1 MTQQERNGLNE
12 AAEISAH
19 AAGAVRGAIKTGKMV
34 SGAAKGA
41 AAAGPYGAAA
51 AALWT
56 HRKAVAAIIAGLLV
70 LPVLFIMLLP
80 SLIFGGLTKAGVEG
94 SPDTPILNDNAAIV
108 ENINQISQAI
118 SDLLEEGQEDVR
130 ARIDADF
137 TASGTDQKE
146 IINPYESPPTY
157 NANRFIAMYCA
168 AKNQDYTSISLKDME
183 DVIRKAKDALYT
195 FTSTEESRTTTV
207 TETNTDSKTG
217 KVTVTETE
225 VTEIWK
231 IYTIVYNGEAYFE
244 DKIFA
249 LSDEQKGLAENY
261 AQNLSVFLGDGM
273 MQGLLPAE
281 SAGLVSLGDIRFS
294 DGATQVVYYNQ
305 LDKRYASKPYG
316 TDNIGTYGCGPTCM
330 AMVVSSLTNETVDP
344 VEMARWAY
352 ENGYWGSRSGSYHS
366 LIPGAAKAWGLP
378 VQGCGKTEGQRIVD
392 GTQYKRFAQYFL
404 DRGMIGFE
412 FNGKVY
418 SICITEAICFPQA
431 LAATAPVFKR
441 LQLGT
446 VAKAT
451 VIDIGGFT
459 ADYLSLRYG
468 AADWASCDSLENGV
482 ITLYNRLLS
491 KIRADHDLLLEE
503 TDIDSILTGCSTEY
517 GSEIQTLVERGAESF
532 VADLFRTLRERKIEL
547 RTGKV
552 IFVGG
557 GSLLLRKQIE
567 KSGKVGTAIFVEEIG
582 ANAAGYGLLY
592 AATKTS
598 R

>member
-12 AAEISAH
+12 AAEISVH
-19 AAGAVRGAIKTGKMV
+19 AAGAVRGAIKTGKAV

-56 HRKAVAAIIAGLLV
+56 HRKAVVAIIAGLLAI
-70 LPVLFIMLLP
+70 PVLFIMLLP
-80 SLIFGGLTKAGVEG
+80 SLIFGGLTQTGSEG
-94 SPDTPILNDNAAIV
+94 NPDSPILNDNTAIV

-118 SDLLEEGQEDVR
+118 SDLLEEGLEDVR
-130 ARIDADF
+130 TRIDADF
-137 TASGTDQKE
+137 GASSADQKE
-146 IINPYESPPTY
+146 IINPYESSPAY

-195 FTSTEESRTTTV
+195 FTSTEEPRTTTV
-207 TETNTDSKTG
+207 TDTTVDQKTG

-273 MQGLLPAE
+273 MQGLLPTE

-305 LDKRYASKPYG
+305 LDKRYAHKPYG
-316 TDNIGTYGCGPTCM
+316 TDDIGTYGCGPTCM

-344 VEMARWAY
+344 AEMARWAY
-352 ENGYWGSRSGSYHS
+352 ENGYWCSRSGSYHS

-392 GTQYKRFAQYFL
+392 ALSQGKLVVAIMLKGHFTSSGHFIVL
-404 DRGMIGFE
+404 RGVE
-412 FNGKVY
+412 NGK
-418 SICITEAICFPQA
+418 
-431 LAATAPVFKR
+431 
-441 LQLGT
+441 
-446 VAKAT
+446 
-451 VIDIGGFT
+451 
-459 ADYLSLRYG
+459 
-468 AADWASCDSLENGV
+468 
-482 ITLYNRLLS
+482 
-491 KIRADHDLLLEE
+491 
-503 TDIDSILTGCSTEY
+503 IL
-517 GSEIQTLVERGAESF
+517 
-532 VADLFRTLRERKIEL
+532 VADPANYTRSQQAWDLSIILNEASGRA
-547 RTGKV
+547 GA
-552 IFVGG
+552 GG
-557 GSLLLRKQIE
+557 PFWI
-567 KSGKVGTAIFVEEIG
+567 IG
-582 ANAAGYGLLY
+582 
-592 AATKTS
+592 
-598 R
+598 

>member
-1 MTQQERNGLNE
+1 MTQQERSGLNE

-19 AAGAVRGAIKTGKMV
+19 AAGAVRGAIKTGKAV
-34 SGAAKGA
+34 SGAAKGT

-130 ARIDADF
+130 ARIDTDF
-137 TASGTDQKE
+137 TASGADQKE
-146 IINPYESPPTY
+146 IINSYESSPAY

-168 AKNQDYTSISLKDME
+168 AKNQDYASISLKDVE

-207 TETNTDSKTG
+207 TETNTDPKTG

-281 SAGLVSLGDIRFS
+281 STGLVSLGDIRFS

-316 TDNIGTYGCGPTCM
+316 TDDIGTYGCGPTCM
-330 AMVVSSLTNETVDP
+330 AMVVSSLTSETVDP
-344 VEMARWAY
+344 VEMACWAY
-352 ENGYWGSRSGSYHS
+352 ENGYWCSRSGSYHS
-366 LIPGAAKAWGLP
+366 LIPGAAKEWGLP

-392 GTQYKRFAQYFL
+392 ALSQGKLVVAIMLKGHFTSSGHFIVL
-404 DRGMIGFE
+404 RGVE
-412 FNGKVY
+412 NGK
-418 SICITEAICFPQA
+418 
-431 LAATAPVFKR
+431 
-441 LQLGT
+441 
-446 VAKAT
+446 
-451 VIDIGGFT
+451 
-459 ADYLSLRYG
+459 
-468 AADWASCDSLENGV
+468 
-482 ITLYNRLLS
+482 
-491 KIRADHDLLLEE
+491 
-503 TDIDSILTGCSTEY
+503 IL
-517 GSEIQTLVERGAESF
+517 
-532 VADLFRTLRERKIEL
+532 VADPANYTRSQQAWDLSIILNEASGRA
-547 RTGKV
+547 GA
-552 IFVGG
+552 GG
-557 GSLLLRKQIE
+557 PFWI
-567 KSGKVGTAIFVEEIG
+567 IG
-582 ANAAGYGLLY
+582 
-592 AATKTS
+592 
-598 R
+598 

>member
-1 MTQQERNGLNE
+1 MTQQERSGLNE

-34 SGAAKGA
+34 SGAAKGT

-130 ARIDADF
+130 ARIDTDF
-137 TASGTDQKE
+137 TASGADQKE
-146 IINPYESPPTY
+146 IINPYESSPAY

-168 AKNQDYTSISLKDME
+168 AKNQDYASISLKDME

-207 TETNTDSKTG
+207 TETNTDPKTG

-281 SAGLVSLGDIRFS
+281 STGLVSLGDIRFS

-316 TDNIGTYGCGPTCM
+316 TDDIGTYGCGPTCM
-330 AMVVSSLTNETVDP
+330 AMVVSSLTSETVDP
-344 VEMARWAY
+344 VEMACWAY
-352 ENGYWGSRSGSYHS
+352 ENGYWCSRSGSYHS
-366 LIPGAAKAWGLP
+366 LIPGAAKEWGLP

-392 GTQYKRFAQYFL
+392 ALSQGKLVVAIMLKGHFTSSGHFIVL
-404 DRGMIGFE
+404 RGVE
-412 FNGKVY
+412 NGK
-418 SICITEAICFPQA
+418 
-431 LAATAPVFKR
+431 
-441 LQLGT
+441 
-446 VAKAT
+446 
-451 VIDIGGFT
+451 
-459 ADYLSLRYG
+459 
-468 AADWASCDSLENGV
+468 
-482 ITLYNRLLS
+482 
-491 KIRADHDLLLEE
+491 
-503 TDIDSILTGCSTEY
+503 IL
-517 GSEIQTLVERGAESF
+517 
-532 VADLFRTLRERKIEL
+532 VADPANYTRSQQAWDLSIILNEASGRA
-547 RTGKV
+547 GA
-552 IFVGG
+552 GG
-557 GSLLLRKQIE
+557 PFWI
-567 KSGKVGTAIFVEEIG
+567 IG
-582 ANAAGYGLLY
+582 
-592 AATKTS
+592 
-598 R
+598 

>member
-1 MTQQERNGLNE
+1 MTQQERSGLNE

-19 AAGAVRGAIKTGKMV
+19 AGGAVRGAIKTGKMV

-56 HRKAVAAIIAGLLV
+56 HRKAVAAIIAGVLV
-70 LPVLFIMLLP
+70 LPILFIMLLP
-80 SLIFGGLTKAGVEG
+80 SLIFGGLTKAGIEG

-108 ENINQISQAI
+108 ENINQISQVI
-118 SDLLEEGQEDVR
+118 SDLLEEGKEDVR

-137 TASGTDQKE
+137 TASGADQKE
-146 IINPYESPPTY
+146 IINPYESSPTY

-168 AKNQDYTSISLKDME
+168 AKNQDYTSISLKDMD

-207 TETNTDSKTG
+207 TETNTDPKTG

-225 VTEIWK
+225 VTEIWR

-281 SAGLVSLGDIRFS
+281 SADLVSLGDIRFS

-316 TDNIGTYGCGPTCM
+316 TDDIGTYGCGPTCM

-344 VEMARWAY
+344 VEMAHWAY
-352 ENGYWGSRSGSYHS
+352 ENGYWCSKSGSYHS
-366 LIPGAAKAWGLP
+366 LIPGAAKAWGLL

-392 GTQYKRFAQYFL
+392 ALSQGKLVVAIMLKGHFTSSGHFIVL
-404 DRGMIGFE
+404 RGVE
-412 FNGKVY
+412 NGK
-418 SICITEAICFPQA
+418 
-431 LAATAPVFKR
+431 
-441 LQLGT
+441 
-446 VAKAT
+446 
-451 VIDIGGFT
+451 
-459 ADYLSLRYG
+459 
-468 AADWASCDSLENGV
+468 
-482 ITLYNRLLS
+482 
-491 KIRADHDLLLEE
+491 
-503 TDIDSILTGCSTEY
+503 IL
-517 GSEIQTLVERGAESF
+517 
-532 VADLFRTLRERKIEL
+532 VADPASYTRSQQTWDLSIILNEASGRA
-547 RTGKV
+547 GA
-552 IFVGG
+552 GG
-557 GSLLLRKQIE
+557 PFWI
-567 KSGKVGTAIFVEEIG
+567 IG
-582 ANAAGYGLLY
+582 
-592 AATKTS
+592 
-598 R
+598 

>member
-1 MTQQERNGLNE
+1 MTQQERSGLNE

-19 AAGAVRGAIKTGKMV
+19 AGGAVRGAIKTGKAV

-51 AALWT
+51 ATLWT

-80 SLIFGGLTKAGVEG
+80 SMIFGGLTKAGVEG

-130 ARIDADF
+130 ARVDADF
-137 TASGTDQKE
+137 TASGADQKE
-146 IINPYESPPTY
+146 IINPYESSPTY

-207 TETNTDSKTG
+207 TETNTDPKTG

-231 IYTIVYNGEAYFE
+231 IYTIVYNGEAYFG
-244 DKIFA
+244 DMIFA

-281 SAGLVSLGDIRFS
+281 STGLVSLGDIRFS

-305 LDKRYASKPYG
+305 LDKRYAHKPYG
-316 TDNIGTYGCGPTCM
+316 TDDIGTYGCGPTCM
-330 AMVVSSLTNETVDP
+330 AMVVSSLTSETVDP
-344 VEMARWAY
+344 VEMVRWAY
-352 ENGYWGSRSGSYHS
+352 ENGYWCSRSGSYHS

-392 GTQYKRFAQYFL
+392 ALSQGKLVVAIMLKGHFTSSGHFIVL
-404 DRGMIGFE
+404 RGVE
-412 FNGKVY
+412 NGK
-418 SICITEAICFPQA
+418 
-431 LAATAPVFKR
+431 
-441 LQLGT
+441 
-446 VAKAT
+446 
-451 VIDIGGFT
+451 
-459 ADYLSLRYG
+459 
-468 AADWASCDSLENGV
+468 
-482 ITLYNRLLS
+482 
-491 KIRADHDLLLEE
+491 
-503 TDIDSILTGCSTEY
+503 IL
-517 GSEIQTLVERGAESF
+517 
-532 VADLFRTLRERKIEL
+532 VADPANYTRSQQTWDLSIILNEASGRA
-547 RTGKV
+547 GA
-552 IFVGG
+552 GG
-557 GSLLLRKQIE
+557 PFWI
-567 KSGKVGTAIFVEEIG
+567 IG
-582 ANAAGYGLLY
+582 
-592 AATKTS
+592 
-598 R
+598 

>member
-1 MTQQERNGLNE
+1 MTQQERSGLNE

-19 AAGAVRGAIKTGKMV
+19 AAGAVRGAIKTGKAV
-34 SGAAKGA
+34 SGAAKGT

-94 SPDTPILNDNAAIV
+94 SPDKPILNDNAAIV

-130 ARIDADF
+130 ARIDTDF
-137 TASGTDQKE
+137 TASGADQKE
-146 IINPYESPPTY
+146 IINPYESSPAY

-168 AKNQDYTSISLKDME
+168 AKNQDYASISLKDME

-207 TETNTDSKTG
+207 TETNTDPKTG

-316 TDNIGTYGCGPTCM
+316 TDDIGTYGCGPTCM
-330 AMVVSSLTNETVDP
+330 AMVVSSLTSETVDP
-344 VEMARWAY
+344 VEMACWAY
-352 ENGYWGSRSGSYHS
+352 ENGYWCSRSGSYHS
-366 LIPGAAKAWGLP
+366 LIPGAAKEWGLP

-392 GTQYKRFAQYFL
+392 ALSQGKLVVAIMLKGHFTSSGHFIVL
-404 DRGMIGFE
+404 RGVE
-412 FNGKVY
+412 NGK
-418 SICITEAICFPQA
+418 
-431 LAATAPVFKR
+431 
-441 LQLGT
+441 
-446 VAKAT
+446 
-451 VIDIGGFT
+451 
-459 ADYLSLRYG
+459 
-468 AADWASCDSLENGV
+468 
-482 ITLYNRLLS
+482 
-491 KIRADHDLLLEE
+491 
-503 TDIDSILTGCSTEY
+503 IL
-517 GSEIQTLVERGAESF
+517 
-532 VADLFRTLRERKIEL
+532 VADPANYTRSQQAWDLSIILNEASGRA
-547 RTGKV
+547 GA
-552 IFVGG
+552 GG
-557 GSLLLRKQIE
+557 PFWI
-567 KSGKVGTAIFVEEIG
+567 IG
-582 ANAAGYGLLY
+582 
-592 AATKTS
+592 
-598 R
+598 

>member
-1 MTQQERNGLNE
+1 MTQQERSGLNE

-19 AAGAVRGAIKTGKMV
+19 AAGAVRGAIKTGKAV
-34 SGAAKGA
+34 SGAAKGT

-137 TASGTDQKE
+137 TASGADQKE
-146 IINPYESPPTY
+146 IINPYESSPAY

-168 AKNQDYTSISLKDME
+168 AKNQDYASISLKDME

-207 TETNTDSKTG
+207 TETNTDPKTG

-273 MQGLLPAE
+273 MQGLLHAE

-305 LDKRYASKPYG
+305 LDKRYAHKPYG
-316 TDNIGTYGCGPTCM
+316 TDDIGTYGCGPTCM
-330 AMVVSSLTNETVDP
+330 AMVVSSLTSETVDP
-344 VEMARWAY
+344 VEMACWAY
-352 ENGYWGSRSGSYHS
+352 ENGYWCSRSGSYHS

-392 GTQYKRFAQYFL
+392 ALSQGKLVVAIMLKGHFTSSGHFIVL
-404 DRGMIGFE
+404 RGVE
-412 FNGKVY
+412 NGK
-418 SICITEAICFPQA
+418 
-431 LAATAPVFKR
+431 
-441 LQLGT
+441 
-446 VAKAT
+446 
-451 VIDIGGFT
+451 
-459 ADYLSLRYG
+459 
-468 AADWASCDSLENGV
+468 
-482 ITLYNRLLS
+482 
-491 KIRADHDLLLEE
+491 
-503 TDIDSILTGCSTEY
+503 IL
-517 GSEIQTLVERGAESF
+517 
-532 VADLFRTLRERKIEL
+532 VADPANYTRSQQAWDLAIILNEASGRA
-547 RTGKV
+547 GA
-552 IFVGG
+552 GG
-557 GSLLLRKQIE
+557 PFWI
-567 KSGKVGTAIFVEEIG
+567 IG
-582 ANAAGYGLLY
+582 
-592 AATKTS
+592 
-598 R
+598 

>member
-1 MTQQERNGLNE
+1 MTQQERSGLNE

-19 AAGAVRGAIKTGKMV
+19 AAGAVRGAIKTGKAV
-34 SGAAKGA
+34 SGAAKGT

-94 SPDTPILNDNAAIV
+94 SPDTPILNDNAAVV

-130 ARIDADF
+130 ARIDTDF
-137 TASGTDQKE
+137 TASGADQKE
-146 IINPYESPPTY
+146 IINSYESSPAY

-168 AKNQDYTSISLKDME
+168 AKNQDYASISLKDME

-207 TETNTDSKTG
+207 TETNTDPKTG

-281 SAGLVSLGDIRFS
+281 STGLVSLGDIRFS

-316 TDNIGTYGCGPTCM
+316 TDDIGTYGCGPTCM
-330 AMVVSSLTNETVDP
+330 AMVVSSLTSETVDP
-344 VEMARWAY
+344 VEMACWAY
-352 ENGYWGSRSGSYHS
+352 ENGYWCSRSGSYHS
-366 LIPGAAKAWGLP
+366 LIPGAAKEWGLP

-392 GTQYKRFAQYFL
+392 ALSQGKLVVAIMLKGHFTSSGHFIVL
-404 DRGMIGFE
+404 RGVE
-412 FNGKVY
+412 NGK
-418 SICITEAICFPQA
+418 
-431 LAATAPVFKR
+431 
-441 LQLGT
+441 
-446 VAKAT
+446 
-451 VIDIGGFT
+451 
-459 ADYLSLRYG
+459 
-468 AADWASCDSLENGV
+468 
-482 ITLYNRLLS
+482 
-491 KIRADHDLLLEE
+491 
-503 TDIDSILTGCSTEY
+503 IL
-517 GSEIQTLVERGAESF
+517 
-532 VADLFRTLRERKIEL
+532 VADPANYTRSQQAWDLSIILNEASGRA
-547 RTGKV
+547 GA
-552 IFVGG
+552 GG
-557 GSLLLRKQIE
+557 PFWI
-567 KSGKVGTAIFVEEIG
+567 IG
-582 ANAAGYGLLY
+582 
-592 AATKTS
+592 
-598 R
+598 

>member
-1 MTQQERNGLNE
+1 MWAIQVALCWQKRCWP
-12 AAEISAH
+12 
-19 AAGAVRGAIKTGKMV
+19 RGASLPPV
-34 SGAAKGA
+34 VLP
-41 AAAGPYGAAA
+41 AGVEEETQAGVEVPVAA

-80 SLIFGGLTKAGVEG
+80 SLIFGGLTKAGGEG

-137 TASGTDQKE
+137 TASGADQKE
-146 IINPYESPPTY
+146 IINPYESSPAY

-168 AKNQDYTSISLKDME
+168 AKNQDYASISLKDME
-183 DVIRKAKDALYT
+183 TLIRKAKDALYT
-195 FTSTEESRTTTV
+195 FTSTEEPRTTTV
-207 TETNTDSKTG
+207 TETNTDPKTG

-281 SAGLVSLGDIRFS
+281 STGLVSLGDIRFS

-305 LDKRYASKPYG
+305 LDKRYAHKPYG
-316 TDNIGTYGCGPTCM
+316 TDDIGTYGCGPTCM

-344 VEMARWAY
+344 VEMAHWAY
-352 ENGYWGSRSGSYHS
+352 ENGYWCSRSGSYHS

-392 GTQYKRFAQYFL
+392 ALSQGKLVVAIMLKGHFTSSGHFIVL
-404 DRGMIGFE
+404 RGVE
-412 FNGKVY
+412 NGKILVADPANY
-418 SICITEAICFPQA
+418 TRSQQAWDLSIILNEAS
-431 LAATAPVFKR
+431 
-441 LQLGT
+441 G
-446 VAKAT
+446 
-451 VIDIGGFT
+451 
-459 ADYLSLRYG
+459 
-468 AADWASCDSLENGV
+468 
-482 ITLYNRLLS
+482 
-491 KIRADHDLLLEE
+491 RAD
-503 TDIDSILTGCSTEY
+503 
-517 GSEIQTLVERGAESF
+517 A
-532 VADLFRTLRERKIEL
+532 
-547 RTGKV
+547 
-552 IFVGG
+552 GG
-557 GSLLLRKQIE
+557 PFWI
-567 KSGKVGTAIFVEEIG
+567 IG
-582 ANAAGYGLLY
+582 
-592 AATKTS
+592 
-598 R
+598 

>member
-1 MTQQERNGLNE
+1 MTQQERSGLNE
-12 AAEISAH
+12 AAEISVR

-51 AALWT
+51 AILWT

-130 ARIDADF
+130 TRVDADF
-137 TASGTDQKE
+137 TASGADQKE
-146 IINPYESPPTY
+146 IINPYESSPSY

-168 AKNQDYTSISLKDME
+168 AKDQDYASISLKDME
-183 DVIRKAKDALYT
+183 TLIRKAKDALYT

-207 TETNTDSKTG
+207 TETNTDPKTG

-281 SAGLVSLGDIRFS
+281 STGLVSLGDIRFS

-316 TDNIGTYGCGPTCM
+316 TDDIGTYGCGPTCM

-352 ENGYWGSRSGSYHS
+352 R
-366 LIPGAAKAWGLP
+366 
-378 VQGCGKTEGQRIVD
+378 R
-392 GTQYKRFAQYFL
+392 
-404 DRGMIGFE
+404 
-412 FNGKVY
+412 
-418 SICITEAICFPQA
+418 
-431 LAATAPVFKR
+431 
-441 LQLGT
+441 
-446 VAKAT
+446 
-451 VIDIGGFT
+451 
-459 ADYLSLRYG
+459 
-468 AADWASCDSLENGV
+468 
-482 ITLYNRLLS
+482 
-491 KIRADHDLLLEE
+491 
-503 TDIDSILTGCSTEY
+503 
-517 GSEIQTLVERGAESF
+517 
-532 VADLFRTLRERKIEL
+532 
-547 RTGKV
+547 
-552 IFVGG
+552 
-557 GSLLLRKQIE
+557 
-567 KSGKVGTAIFVEEIG
+567 
-582 ANAAGYGLLY
+582 
-592 AATKTS
+592 
-598 R
+598 

>member
-1 MTQQERNGLNE
+1 MTQQERSGLNE

-19 AAGAVRGAIKTGKMV
+19 AADAVRGAIKTGKAV

-94 SPDTPILNDNAAIV
+94 SPDTPILNDNAAVV

-137 TASGTDQKE
+137 TASGADQKE
-146 IINPYESPPTY
+146 IINPYESSPAY

-207 TETNTDSKTG
+207 TETNTDPKTG

-305 LDKRYASKPYG
+305 LDKRYAHKPYG
-316 TDNIGTYGCGPTCM
+316 TDDIGTYGCGPTCM

-344 VEMARWAY
+344 VETAHWAY
-352 ENGYWGSRSGSYHS
+352 ENGYWCSRSGSYHS

-392 GTQYKRFAQYFL
+392 ALSQGKLVVAIMLKGHFTSSGHFIVL
-404 DRGMIGFE
+404 RGVE
-412 FNGKVY
+412 NGK
-418 SICITEAICFPQA
+418 
-431 LAATAPVFKR
+431 
-441 LQLGT
+441 
-446 VAKAT
+446 
-451 VIDIGGFT
+451 
-459 ADYLSLRYG
+459 
-468 AADWASCDSLENGV
+468 
-482 ITLYNRLLS
+482 
-491 KIRADHDLLLEE
+491 
-503 TDIDSILTGCSTEY
+503 IL
-517 GSEIQTLVERGAESF
+517 
-532 VADLFRTLRERKIEL
+532 VADPANYTRSQQAWDLAIILNEASGRA
-547 RTGKV
+547 GA
-552 IFVGG
+552 GG
-557 GSLLLRKQIE
+557 PFWI
-567 KSGKVGTAIFVEEIG
+567 IG
-582 ANAAGYGLLY
+582 
-592 AATKTS
+592 
-598 R
+598 

>member
-1 MTQQERNGLNE
+1 MTQQERSGLNE

-19 AAGAVRGAIKTGKMV
+19 AAGAVRGAIKTGKAV

-130 ARIDADF
+130 ARVDADF
-137 TASGTDQKE
+137 TASGADQKE
-146 IINPYESPPTY
+146 IINPYESSPTY

-168 AKNQDYTSISLKDME
+168 AKNQDYASISLKDME

-195 FTSTEESRTTTV
+195 FTSKEESRTTTV
-207 TETNTDSKTG
+207 TETNTDPKTG

-305 LDKRYASKPYG
+305 LDKRYAHKPYG
-316 TDNIGTYGCGPTCM
+316 TDDIGTYGCGPTCM

-344 VEMARWAY
+344 VEMAHWAY
-352 ENGYWGSRSGSYHS
+352 ENGYWCSRSGSYHS

-392 GTQYKRFAQYFL
+392 ALSQGKLVVAIMLKGHFTSSGHFIVL
-404 DRGMIGFE
+404 RGVE
-412 FNGKVY
+412 NGK
-418 SICITEAICFPQA
+418 
-431 LAATAPVFKR
+431 
-441 LQLGT
+441 
-446 VAKAT
+446 
-451 VIDIGGFT
+451 
-459 ADYLSLRYG
+459 
-468 AADWASCDSLENGV
+468 
-482 ITLYNRLLS
+482 
-491 KIRADHDLLLEE
+491 
-503 TDIDSILTGCSTEY
+503 IL
-517 GSEIQTLVERGAESF
+517 
-532 VADLFRTLRERKIEL
+532 VADPANYTRSQQAWDLAIILNEASGRA
-547 RTGKV
+547 GA
-552 IFVGG
+552 GG
-557 GSLLLRKQIE
+557 PFWI
-567 KSGKVGTAIFVEEIG
+567 IG
-582 ANAAGYGLLY
+582 
-592 AATKTS
+592 
-598 R
+598 

>member
-19 AAGAVRGAIKTGKMV
+19 AAGAVRGAIKTGKAV
-34 SGAAKGA
+34 SGAAKGT

-130 ARIDADF
+130 ARIDTDF
-137 TASGTDQKE
+137 TASGADQKE
-146 IINPYESPPTY
+146 IINPYESSPAY

-168 AKNQDYTSISLKDME
+168 AKNQDYASISLKDME

-207 TETNTDSKTG
+207 TETNTDPKTG

-281 SAGLVSLGDIRFS
+281 STGLVSLGDIRFS

-316 TDNIGTYGCGPTCM
+316 TDDIGTYGCGPTCM
-330 AMVVSSLTNETVDP
+330 AMVVSSLTSETVDP
-344 VEMARWAY
+344 VEMACWAY
-352 ENGYWGSRSGSYHS
+352 ENGYWCSRSGSYHS
-366 LIPGAAKAWGLP
+366 LIPGAAKEWGLP

-392 GTQYKRFAQYFL
+392 ALSQGKLVVAIMLKGHFTSSGHFIVL
-404 DRGMIGFE
+404 RGVE
-412 FNGKVY
+412 NGK
-418 SICITEAICFPQA
+418 
-431 LAATAPVFKR
+431 
-441 LQLGT
+441 
-446 VAKAT
+446 
-451 VIDIGGFT
+451 
-459 ADYLSLRYG
+459 
-468 AADWASCDSLENGV
+468 
-482 ITLYNRLLS
+482 
-491 KIRADHDLLLEE
+491 
-503 TDIDSILTGCSTEY
+503 IL
-517 GSEIQTLVERGAESF
+517 
-532 VADLFRTLRERKIEL
+532 VADPANYTRSQQAWDLSIILNEASGRA
-547 RTGKV
+547 GA
-552 IFVGG
+552 GG
-557 GSLLLRKQIE
+557 PFWI
-567 KSGKVGTAIFVEEIG
+567 IG
-582 ANAAGYGLLY
+582 
-592 AATKTS
+592 
-598 R
+598 

>member
-1 MTQQERNGLNE
+1 MWVIQ
-12 AAEISAH
+12 AALCWQKRCWP
-19 AAGAVRGAIKTGKMV
+19 RGASLPPV
-34 SGAAKGA
+34 VLP
-41 AAAGPYGAAA
+41 AGVEEETQAGVEVPVAA

-146 IINPYESPPTY
+146 IINPYESSPAY

-168 AKNQDYTSISLKDME
+168 AKNQDYASISLKDME
-183 DVIRKAKDALYT
+183 DIIRKAKDALYT
-195 FTSTEESRTTTV
+195 FTSMEESRTTTV
-207 TETNTDSKTG
+207 TETNTDPKTG

-261 AQNLSVFLGDGM
+261 AQNLSVFLDDGM

-316 TDNIGTYGCGPTCM
+316 TDDIGTYGCGPTCM

-344 VEMARWAY
+344 VEMAHWAY
-352 ENGYWGSRSGSYHS
+352 ENGYWCSRSGSYHS

-392 GTQYKRFAQYFL
+392 ALSQGKLVVAIMLKGHFTSSGHFIVL
-404 DRGMIGFE
+404 RGVE
-412 FNGKVY
+412 NGK
-418 SICITEAICFPQA
+418 
-431 LAATAPVFKR
+431 
-441 LQLGT
+441 
-446 VAKAT
+446 
-451 VIDIGGFT
+451 
-459 ADYLSLRYG
+459 
-468 AADWASCDSLENGV
+468 
-482 ITLYNRLLS
+482 
-491 KIRADHDLLLEE
+491 
-503 TDIDSILTGCSTEY
+503 IL
-517 GSEIQTLVERGAESF
+517 
-532 VADLFRTLRERKIEL
+532 VADPANYTRSQQAWDLAIILNEVSGRA
-547 RTGKV
+547 GA
-552 IFVGG
+552 GG
-557 GSLLLRKQIE
+557 PFWI
-567 KSGKVGTAIFVEEIG
+567 IG
-582 ANAAGYGLLY
+582 
-592 AATKTS
+592 
-598 R
+598 

>member
-1 MTQQERNGLNE
+1 MTQQERSGLNE

-19 AAGAVRGAIKTGKMV
+19 AGGAVRGAIKTGKMV

-137 TASGTDQKE
+137 AASGADQKE
-146 IINPYESPPTY
+146 IINPYESSPAY

-168 AKNQDYTSISLKDME
+168 AKDQDYASISLKDME
-183 DVIRKAKDALYT
+183 TLIRKAKDALYT

-207 TETNTDSKTG
+207 TETNTDPKTG

-316 TDNIGTYGCGPTCM
+316 TDDIGTYGCGPTCM

-344 VEMARWAY
+344 VEMAHWAY
-352 ENGYWGSRSGSYHS
+352 ENGYWCSRSGSYHS

-392 GTQYKRFAQYFL
+392 ALSQGKLVVAIMLKGHFTSSGHFIVL
-404 DRGMIGFE
+404 RGVE
-412 FNGKVY
+412 NGK
-418 SICITEAICFPQA
+418 
-431 LAATAPVFKR
+431 
-441 LQLGT
+441 
-446 VAKAT
+446 
-451 VIDIGGFT
+451 
-459 ADYLSLRYG
+459 
-468 AADWASCDSLENGV
+468 
-482 ITLYNRLLS
+482 
-491 KIRADHDLLLEE
+491 
-503 TDIDSILTGCSTEY
+503 IL
-517 GSEIQTLVERGAESF
+517 
-532 VADLFRTLRERKIEL
+532 VADPANYTRSQQAWDLAIILNEASGRA
-547 RTGKV
+547 GA
-552 IFVGG
+552 GG
-557 GSLLLRKQIE
+557 PFWI
-567 KSGKVGTAIFVEEIG
+567 IG
-582 ANAAGYGLLY
+582 
-592 AATKTS
+592 
-598 R
+598 

>member
-1 MTQQERNGLNE
+1 MTQQERSGLNE

-19 AAGAVRGAIKTGKMV
+19 AAGAVRGAIKTGKAV

-56 HRKAVAAIIAGLLV
+56 HRKAAAAIIAGLLV

-94 SPDTPILNDNAAIV
+94 SPDTPILNDNAAVV

-130 ARIDADF
+130 TRIDADF
-137 TASGTDQKE
+137 TASGADQKE
-146 IINPYESPPTY
+146 IINPYESSPTY

-183 DVIRKAKDALYT
+183 DIIRKAKDALYT

-207 TETNTDSKTG
+207 TETNTDPKTG

-273 MQGLLPAE
+273 MQGLLPTE

-305 LDKRYASKPYG
+305 LDKRYAHKPYG
-316 TDNIGTYGCGPTCM
+316 TDDIGTYGCGPTCM

-344 VEMARWAY
+344 AEMARWAY
-352 ENGYWGSRSGSYHS
+352 ENGYWCSRSGSYHS

-392 GTQYKRFAQYFL
+392 ALSQGKLVVAIMLKGHFTSSGHFIVL
-404 DRGMIGFE
+404 RGVE
-412 FNGKVY
+412 NGK
-418 SICITEAICFPQA
+418 
-431 LAATAPVFKR
+431 
-441 LQLGT
+441 
-446 VAKAT
+446 
-451 VIDIGGFT
+451 
-459 ADYLSLRYG
+459 
-468 AADWASCDSLENGV
+468 
-482 ITLYNRLLS
+482 
-491 KIRADHDLLLEE
+491 
-503 TDIDSILTGCSTEY
+503 IL
-517 GSEIQTLVERGAESF
+517 
-532 VADLFRTLRERKIEL
+532 VADPANYTRSQQAWDLSIILNEASGRA
-547 RTGKV
+547 GA
-552 IFVGG
+552 GG
-557 GSLLLRKQIE
+557 PFWI
-567 KSGKVGTAIFVEEIG
+567 IG
-582 ANAAGYGLLY
+582 
-592 AATKTS
+592 
-598 R
+598 

>member
-1 MTQQERNGLNE
+1 MTQQERSGLNE

-19 AAGAVRGAIKTGKMV
+19 AAGAVRGAIKTGKAV

-56 HRKAVAAIIAGLLV
+56 HRKAAAAIIAGLLV
-70 LPVLFIMLLP
+70 LPILFIMLLP
-80 SLIFGGLTKAGVEG
+80 SLIFGGLNKAGVEG

-137 TASGTDQKE
+137 TASGADQKE
-146 IINPYESPPTY
+146 IINPYESSPAY

-195 FTSTEESRTTTV
+195 FTSTEEPRTTTV
-207 TETNTDSKTG
+207 TDTTVDQKTG

-273 MQGLLPAE
+273 MQGLLPTE

-305 LDKRYASKPYG
+305 LDKRYAHKPYG
-316 TDNIGTYGCGPTCM
+316 TDDIGTYGCGPTCM

-344 VEMARWAY
+344 AEMARWAY
-352 ENGYWGSRSGSYHS
+352 ENGYWCSRSGSYHS

-392 GTQYKRFAQYFL
+392 ALSQGKLVVAIMLKGHFTSSGHFIVL
-404 DRGMIGFE
+404 RGVE
-412 FNGKVY
+412 NGK
-418 SICITEAICFPQA
+418 
-431 LAATAPVFKR
+431 
-441 LQLGT
+441 
-446 VAKAT
+446 
-451 VIDIGGFT
+451 
-459 ADYLSLRYG
+459 
-468 AADWASCDSLENGV
+468 
-482 ITLYNRLLS
+482 
-491 KIRADHDLLLEE
+491 
-503 TDIDSILTGCSTEY
+503 IL
-517 GSEIQTLVERGAESF
+517 
-532 VADLFRTLRERKIEL
+532 VADPANYTRSQQAWDLSIILNEASGRA
-547 RTGKV
+547 GA
-552 IFVGG
+552 GG
-557 GSLLLRKQIE
+557 PFWI
-567 KSGKVGTAIFVEEIG
+567 IG
-582 ANAAGYGLLY
+582 
-592 AATKTS
+592 
-598 R
+598 

>member
-19 AAGAVRGAIKTGKMV
+19 AAGAVRGAIKTGKAV
-34 SGAAKGA
+34 SGAAKGT

-80 SLIFGGLTKAGVEG
+80 SLIFGGLTKAGVEE

-118 SDLLEEGQEDVR
+118 SDLLEKGQEDVR
-130 ARIDADF
+130 ARIDTDF
-137 TASGTDQKE
+137 TASGADQKE
-146 IINPYESPPTY
+146 IINPYESSPAY

-168 AKNQDYTSISLKDME
+168 AKNQDYASISLKDME

-207 TETNTDSKTG
+207 TETNTDPKTG

-281 SAGLVSLGDIRFS
+281 STGLVSLGDIRFS

-316 TDNIGTYGCGPTCM
+316 TDDIGTYGCGPTCM
-330 AMVVSSLTNETVDP
+330 AMVVSSLTSETVDP
-344 VEMARWAY
+344 VEMACWAY
-352 ENGYWGSRSGSYHS
+352 ENGYWCSRSGSYHS
-366 LIPGAAKAWGLP
+366 LIPGAAKEWGLP

-392 GTQYKRFAQYFL
+392 ALSQGKLVVAIMLKGHFTSSGHFIVL
-404 DRGMIGFE
+404 RGVE
-412 FNGKVY
+412 NGK
-418 SICITEAICFPQA
+418 
-431 LAATAPVFKR
+431 
-441 LQLGT
+441 
-446 VAKAT
+446 
-451 VIDIGGFT
+451 
-459 ADYLSLRYG
+459 
-468 AADWASCDSLENGV
+468 
-482 ITLYNRLLS
+482 
-491 KIRADHDLLLEE
+491 
-503 TDIDSILTGCSTEY
+503 IL
-517 GSEIQTLVERGAESF
+517 
-532 VADLFRTLRERKIEL
+532 VADPANYTRSQQAWDLSIILNEASGRA
-547 RTGKV
+547 GA
-552 IFVGG
+552 GG
-557 GSLLLRKQIE
+557 PFWI
-567 KSGKVGTAIFVEEIG
+567 IG
-582 ANAAGYGLLY
+582 
-592 AATKTS
+592 
-598 R
+598 

>member
-1 MTQQERNGLNE
+1 MTQQERSGLNE

-19 AAGAVRGAIKTGKMV
+19 AAGAVRGAIKTGKAV
-34 SGAAKGA
+34 SGAAKGT

-137 TASGTDQKE
+137 TASGADQKE
-146 IINPYESPPTY
+146 IINPYESSPAY

-168 AKNQDYTSISLKDME
+168 AKNQDYASISLKDME

-207 TETNTDSKTG
+207 TETNTDPKTG

-305 LDKRYASKPYG
+305 LDKRYASMPYG
-316 TDNIGTYGCGPTCM
+316 TDDIGTYGCGPTCM

-344 VEMARWAY
+344 AEMARWAY
-352 ENGYWGSRSGSYHS
+352 ENGYWCSRSGSYHS

-392 GTQYKRFAQYFL
+392 ALSQGKLVVAIMLKGHFTSSGHFIVL
-404 DRGMIGFE
+404 RGVE
-412 FNGKVY
+412 NGK
-418 SICITEAICFPQA
+418 
-431 LAATAPVFKR
+431 
-441 LQLGT
+441 
-446 VAKAT
+446 
-451 VIDIGGFT
+451 
-459 ADYLSLRYG
+459 
-468 AADWASCDSLENGV
+468 
-482 ITLYNRLLS
+482 
-491 KIRADHDLLLEE
+491 
-503 TDIDSILTGCSTEY
+503 IL
-517 GSEIQTLVERGAESF
+517 
-532 VADLFRTLRERKIEL
+532 VADPANYTRSQQAWDLSIILNEASGRA
-547 RTGKV
+547 GA
-552 IFVGG
+552 GG
-557 GSLLLRKQIE
+557 PFWI
-567 KSGKVGTAIFVEEIG
+567 IG
-582 ANAAGYGLLY
+582 
-592 AATKTS
+592 
-598 R
+598 

>member
-1 MTQQERNGLNE
+1 MTQQERSGLNE

-19 AAGAVRGAIKTGKMV
+19 AGGAVRGAIKTGKMV

-56 HRKAVAAIIAGLLV
+56 HRKAVAAIIAGVLV

-80 SLIFGGLTKAGVEG
+80 SLIFGGLTKAGIEG
-94 SPDTPILNDNAAIV
+94 SPDTPILNDNAAVV

-137 TASGTDQKE
+137 TASGADQKE
-146 IINPYESPPTY
+146 IINPYESSPTY

-207 TETNTDSKTG
+207 TETNTDPKTG

-225 VTEIWK
+225 VTEIWR

-281 SAGLVSLGDIRFS
+281 SADLVSLGDIRFS

-316 TDNIGTYGCGPTCM
+316 TDDIGTYGCGPTCM

-344 VEMARWAY
+344 VEMAHWAY
-352 ENGYWGSRSGSYHS
+352 ENGYWCSKSGSYHS
-366 LIPGAAKAWGLP
+366 LIPGAAKAWGLL

-392 GTQYKRFAQYFL
+392 ALSQGKLVVAIMLKGHFTSSGHFIVL
-404 DRGMIGFE
+404 RGVE
-412 FNGKVY
+412 NGK
-418 SICITEAICFPQA
+418 
-431 LAATAPVFKR
+431 
-441 LQLGT
+441 
-446 VAKAT
+446 
-451 VIDIGGFT
+451 
-459 ADYLSLRYG
+459 
-468 AADWASCDSLENGV
+468 
-482 ITLYNRLLS
+482 
-491 KIRADHDLLLEE
+491 
-503 TDIDSILTGCSTEY
+503 IL
-517 GSEIQTLVERGAESF
+517 
-532 VADLFRTLRERKIEL
+532 VADPASYTRSQQTWDLSIILNEASGRA
-547 RTGKV
+547 GA
-552 IFVGG
+552 GG
-557 GSLLLRKQIE
+557 PFWI
-567 KSGKVGTAIFVEEIG
+567 IG
-582 ANAAGYGLLY
+582 
-592 AATKTS
+592 
-598 R
+598 